1 MKQVNSPIEF
11 YGDDFG
17 ADARLCHP
25 SKEGILLWCPP
36 AAAAFDHG
44 RAISPSPSGLLQ
56 HYLPTA
62 DIRRLANAVNS
73 SRKTAKSGALLQPD
87 TRDEPAILAPSPLL
101 EPIYTWFTEGFDVA
115 DLLQAKALLDK
126 LD

>member
-44 RAISPSPSGLLQ
+44 RAISPF
-56 HYLPTA
+56 
-62 DIRRLANAVNS
+62 R
-73 SRKTAKSGALLQPD
+73 LQPVMSTFRPRNLRPD
-87 TRDEPAILAPSPLL
+87 SFVISRISNVLSRLPSSAM
-101 EPIYTWFTEGFDVA
+101 T
-115 DLLQAKALLDK
+115 
-126 LD
+126 

>member
-44 RAISPSPSGLLQ
+44 RAISPSPSARDVYFSAQKFEARLLRE
-56 HYLPTA
+56 A
-62 DIRRLANAVNS
+62 R
-73 SRKTAKSGALLQPD
+73 
-87 TRDEPAILAPSPLL
+87 
-101 EPIYTWFTEGFDVA
+101 
-115 DLLQAKALLDK
+115 
-126 LD
+126 